1 MVVGLA
7 LAAGGCRT
15 AAPDVTAAAPPT
27 GVPAPWGM
35 VAADLGTQRLYR
47 VHLRRS
53 GDDASLRLVLRLAA
67 EERFEVAASDGF
79 GRLLWTL
86 TVDDGRGRWSPGAA
100 GRSACRFDP
109 DRALRLAD
117 FDWDLPA
124 RDLAAA
130 LVGRLPEPPAE
141 PGEDWSIDYN
151 DGAGR
156 RWRASRD
163 GLGPLRWTL
172 YRAGEPSLT
181 WERAESG
188 GRLTARGADL
198 QIRWSEVA
206 REPLA
211 GAGPEL
217 AAGAADPECQDA
229 ELS

>member
-1 MVVGLA
+1 MCLGLA

-15 AAPDVTAAAPPT
+15 AAPSAAPPAD
-27 GVPAPWGM
+27 VPAPWGV

-47 VHLRRS
+47 VHVRRS

-67 EERFEVAASDGF
+67 EERFEVAASDAF

-86 TVDDGRGRWSPGAA
+86 TVDDGRGRWSPGSES
-100 GRSACRFDP
+100 GACRFDP
-109 DRALRLAD
+109 DRSLRLAE

-130 LVGRLPEPPAE
+130 LVGRVPEPPAQ
-141 PGEDWSIDYN
+141 PGMEQSIDYT

-156 RWRASRD
+156 RWSASRD

-172 YRAGEPSLT
+172 YRAGEPSLS
-181 WERAESG
+181 WERADRG

-198 QIRWSEVA
+198 LIRWSEVA

-211 GAGPEL
+211 GEGPRL
-217 AAGAADPECQDA
+217 PAAAADPECKDA